1 MFDFTWKE
9 MFVGPVNFVKSFL
22 HCYFI
27 YHYKERCHYQWARI
41 KPRTEEW
48 QIIIWFSSFTD
59 SNSPANEG
67 EVWESLTNRK
77 GLLVRGSG
85 LVDLRANPYL
95 SLSTVFLPPW
105 LWAGQPEISSS
116 ALTITSQ
123 SSTASDGSQGDWRPS
138 GGAGRDQTGGNQ
150 SVGTARSSGTQQG
163 ESSLST
169 GV

>member
-1 MFDFTWKE
+1 MNNTKIT
-9 MFVGPVNFVKSFL
+9 FVAFSLAGPVNFLKSFL

-27 YHYKERCHYQWARI
+27 YHYKERCHCQWARI
-41 KPRTEEW
+41 KPRSEEW

-85 LVDLRANPYL
+85 LVELRANPYL

-116 ALTITSQ
+116 ALTVTSQ
-123 SSTASDGSQGDWRPS
+123 SSSPRQWWISGRLKAVWRSRTRSNWRKPIS
-138 GGAGRDQTGGNQ
+138 RN
-150 SVGTARSSGTQQG
+150 SPELWNTAR
-163 ESSLST
+163 
-169 GV
+169 